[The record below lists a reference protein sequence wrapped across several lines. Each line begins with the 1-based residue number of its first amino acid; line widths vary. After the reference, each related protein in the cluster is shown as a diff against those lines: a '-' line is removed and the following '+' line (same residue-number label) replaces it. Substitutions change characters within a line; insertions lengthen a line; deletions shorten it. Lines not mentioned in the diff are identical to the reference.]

1 MKIMCHGADMTEKE
15 LKQLNRRQLLE
26 MLLAQTERADRLQE
40 QVELLQAELDSKELK
55 IKEAGSL
62 AEASLKL
69 CGIFE
74 AADEAARLYL
84 ENVRLLHSETETVD
98 TTQHEDT
105 DITED
110 GE

>member
-1 MKIMCHGADMTEKE
+1 MINYPYEANMTEKE
-15 LKQLNRRQLLE
+15 LKQLNRKQLLE
-26 MLLAQTERADRLQE
+26 LLLAQTERADGLQR
-40 QVELLQAELDSKELK
+40 QVEQLQSELDSKNIK

-84 ENVRLLHSETETVD
+84 ENIRSLNPYLSVTQSEDEGVTE
-98 TTQHEDT
+98 
-105 DITED
+105 
-110 GE
+110 GNK